1 MKANFDEE
9 EDQDEVKKEF
19 IMPKYKLIYSDLE
32 VDLKETEPQEDREVE
47 EEKKEE
53 EAKLEGEEVE
63 EKQKELTPV
72 EIIVKNIAT
81 IMEHSTEAKPITDKE
96 LAMKLKAALDMEPKL
111 VRPAYSSDEI
121 EECGVWQVIVG
132 KQFAASVS
140 FDARHVFYFQMEESR
155 KYFLVFRS

>member
-1 MKANFDEE
+1 MKGNYEDE

-32 VDLKETEPQEDREVE
+32 VDLKEAEPQEDREVE

-53 EAKLEGEEVE
+53 EAKLAEEGAE
-63 EKQKELTPV
+63 EKQKELTPL
-72 EIIVKNIAT
+72 ELIVKNIAT
-81 IMEHSTEAKPITDKE
+81 IMEKSTEANPISDKE
-96 LAMKLKAALDMEPKL
+96 LAVQLKAALDKEPKL